1 MKIWMIA
8 GIAIAGLGVFIMI
21 RGLSYDSQRSVV
33 RVGDFRASVEERRV
47 VPAWVG
53 GLAILG
59 GLVLVGVGV
68 RRQRA

>member
-33 RVGDFRASVEERRV
+33 RVGDFRASVEQRRV